1 MVPKE
6 ELEVFDWDNDG
17 NILADDVLK
26 TGTLNTV
33 LEEAHFPA
41 TRTLG
46 DRPDPDKLKAYIEA
60 ISRSAPKNYNLL
72 LVEL

>member
-1 MVPKE
+1 ME

-33 LEEAHFPA
+33 HGGTAFP

-60 ISRSAPKNYNLL
+60 NPPRSAPKNYNLL

>member
-1 MVPKE
+1 ME

-33 LEEAHFPA
+33 HGGG
-41 TRTLG
+41 R
-46 DRPDPDKLKAYIEA
+46 RHSNKNIRRSSRSDKLKAYIEA
-60 ISRSAPKNYNLL
+60 NPPRSVSKNYNLL